1 LFDRTLIAGMK
12 RSALLANFGRGSLLD
27 EDALAD
33 ALEAGE
39 LGGAVIDVTREEPL
53 PPGHRFWRC
62 PNMILT
68 QHTAGGTANEI
79 DLKIEFFLANLERYR
94 RGEALEGLVDPAR
107 GY

>member
-1 LFDRTLIAGMK
+1 
-12 RSALLANFGRGSLLD
+12 
-27 EDALAD
+27 
-33 ALEAGE
+33 
-39 LGGAVIDVTREEPL
+39 
-53 PPGHRFWRC
+53 
-62 PNMILT
+62 MILT